1 MGKVLVRCKNCT
13 MFCTG
18 KISVIRESVIRENRL
33 RRGFCKDRVWLG
45 TRTKRFSDFA
55 ENVHI
60 SVFWAETTENEVRIF
75 IKKFR
80 REIWR
85 QIQNSKFELL
95 N

>member
-1 MGKVLVRCKNCT
+1 MQYLRIVLSQLSLT
-13 MFCTG
+13 
-18 KISVIRESVIRENRL
+18 SHL

-85 QIQNSKFELL
+85 QIQNSKFEL
-95 N
+95 